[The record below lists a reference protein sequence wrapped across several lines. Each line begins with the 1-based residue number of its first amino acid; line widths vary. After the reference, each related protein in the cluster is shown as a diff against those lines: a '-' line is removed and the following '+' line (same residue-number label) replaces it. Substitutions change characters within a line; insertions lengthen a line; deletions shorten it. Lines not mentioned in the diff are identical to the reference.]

1 MSVLLIRDGDVY
13 APEHKGEK
21 DILAINDKIG
31 FIDQN
36 ISTTALNVLDKNIKI
51 IDASKC
57 IIIPGYID
65 QHVHINGAGGEGG
78 PQYRTPPIQLSEFV
92 KAGITS
98 VVGLLG
104 TDGFARSLKALLM
117 KARALEQEGISTWIY
132 TGAYQYPSPT
142 ITESILSDIIL
153 IDKVIGVKI
162 ALSDHRASHPTVDEF
177 MKVTSEARTAGVL
190 AGKAGV
196 VHIHMGGEKLG
207 LSYLFDIIRNTEIP
221 IEQFAPTHLNK
232 KDEELFQQVVEF
244 GKIGGYIDLTAGASE
259 EEKISKSIKPGKVI
273 KRLLKNGVSIEKITI
288 SSDGN
293 GSLPKFNEKK
303 EFVGM
308 RIASVSSLHEEF
320 INMVKEDNIS
330 IGEAIQVTS
339 TNIAQHLKLS
349 KKGEIR
355 TGKDADI
362 IALDKDTLKIKHVI
376 ARGKILMEDEEVV
389 KFGVFEPNVGGGRS
403 RKIN

>member
-1 MSVLLIRDGDVY
+1 MSILLIKNGDIY
-13 APEHKGEK
+13 APDHKGKK
-21 DILAINDKIG
+21 DILVINDKIV

-36 ISTTALNVLDKNIKI
+36 ISTSTLNVIDRNIKI

-57 IIIPGYID
+57 IIVPGYID

-78 PQYRTPPIQLSEFV
+78 PQYRTPPIQLSELV

-117 KARALEQEGISTWIY
+117 KARALEQEGISAWIY

-162 ALSDHRASHPTVDEF
+162 ALSDHRASHPTIDEF
-177 MKVTSEARTAGVL
+177 IKVTSEARAGGIL

-207 LSYLFDIIRNTEIP
+207 LSYLFEIIRNTEIP
-221 IEQFAPTHLNK
+221 IEQFAPTHLNR
-232 KDEELFQQVVEF
+232 DEELFGQAVEF
-244 GKIGGYIDLTAGASE
+244 GKIGGYIDLTAGVSG
-259 EEKISKSIKPGKVI
+259 EEKSSKNIKPGKAI
-273 KRLLKNGVSIEKITI
+273 KRLLKNGVLIEKITI

-308 RIASVSSLHEEF
+308 RIASVSSLHREF
-320 INMVKEDNIS
+320 INMVKEEKIS
-330 IGEAIQVTS
+330 IEEAVQITS
-339 TNIAQHLKLS
+339 TNIAKHLKLA

-355 TGKDADI
+355 VEKDADI

-376 ARGKILMEDEEVV
+376 ARGKTLMEDEEVL
-389 KFGVFEPNVGGGRS
+389 KFGTFE
-403 RKIN
+403 KE

>member
-1 MSVLLIRDGDVY
+1 VG
-13 APEHKGEK
+13 
-21 DILAINDKIG
+21 
-31 FIDQN
+31 
-36 ISTTALNVLDKNIKI
+36 
-51 IDASKC
+51 
-57 IIIPGYID
+57 
-65 QHVHINGAGGEGG
+65 
-78 PQYRTPPIQLSEFV
+78 
-92 KAGITS
+92 
-98 VVGLLG
+98 GLLG

-142 ITESILSDIIL
+142 ITESILSDIML

-162 ALSDHRASHPTVDEF
+162 ALSDHRTSHPTIDEF
-177 MKVTSEARTAGVL
+177 KKVTSEARAAGIL

-244 GKIGGYIDLTAGASE
+244 GKIGGYIDLTAGALG
-259 EEKISKSIKPGKVI
+259 EEKLSKSIKPGKAV

-308 RIASVSSLHEEF
+308 SIASVSSLHDEF
-320 INMVKEDNIS
+320 INMVKEEKIS
-330 IGEAIQVTS
+330 IEEAIQVTS
-339 TNIAQHLKLS
+339 TNIAQHLKLD
-349 KKGEIR
+349 KKGEMR

-389 KFGVFEPNVGGGRS
+389 KYGTFE
-403 RKIN
+403 KE

>member
-36 ISTTALNVLDKNIKI
+36 ISTSALNVLDKNIKI

-244 GKIGGYIDLTAGASE
+244 GKIGGYIDLTTGASE

-308 RIASVSSLHEEF
+308 RIASVSSLHEGF
-320 INMVKEDNIS
+320 INMVKEENIS

>member
-1 MSVLLIRDGDVY
+1 MSILLIKDGDVY
-13 APEHKGEK
+13 APEHKGKK
-21 DILAINDKIG
+21 DILVINEKIV

-36 ISTTALNVLDKNIKI
+36 ILTSVLNVIDKNIKI

-78 PQYRTPPIQLSEFV
+78 PQYRTPPIQMSEFV

-162 ALSDHRASHPTVDEF
+162 ALSDHRASHPTIDEF
-177 MKVTSEARTAGVL
+177 IKVTSEARAAGIL
-190 AGKAGV
+190 TGKAGV

-232 KDEELFQQVVEF
+232 KDEELFRQVVEF
-244 GKIGGYIDLTAGASE
+244 GKIGGYIDLTAGVSG
-259 EEKISKSIKPGKVI
+259 EEKSSNNINPGKAI
-273 KRLLKNGVSIEKITI
+273 KKLLKNGVSIEKITI
-288 SSDGN
+288 STDGN

-308 RIASVSSLHEEF
+308 RVASVSSLHREF
-320 INMVKEDNIS
+320 INMVKEENIS
-330 IGEAIQVTS
+330 IEEATQVTS
-339 TNIAQHLKLS
+339 TNIAKHLKLA

-355 TGKDADI
+355 AGKDADI
-362 IALDKDTLKIKHVI
+362 IAMDKNTLKIKYVI
-376 ARGKILMEDEEVV
+376 ARGKTLMEDEEVL
-389 KFGVFEPNVGGGRS
+389 KFGNFE
-403 RKIN
+403 KE

>member
-1 MSVLLIRDGDVY
+1 MSSLLIKDGDVY
-13 APEHKGEK
+13 APEHKGKK
-21 DILAINDKIG
+21 DILVINDKIV

-36 ISTTALNVLDKNIKI
+36 ILTSVLNVIDKNIKI
-51 IDASKC
+51 IDASKY

-78 PQYRTPPIQLSEFV
+78 PQYRTPPIQLSELV

-162 ALSDHRASHPTVDEF
+162 ALSDHRASHPTIDEF
-177 MKVTSEARTAGVL
+177 KKVTSEARAAGIL

-232 KDEELFQQVVEF
+232 KDEELFRQVVEF
-244 GKIGGYIDLTAGASE
+244 GKIGGYIDLTAGVSG
-259 EEKISKSIKPGKVI
+259 EEKSSNNIKPGKAI

-288 SSDGN
+288 STDGN

-308 RIASVSSLHEEF
+308 RVASVSSLHREF
-320 INMVKEDNIS
+320 INMVKEEKIS
-330 IGEAIQVTS
+330 IEEAVQITS
-339 TNIAQHLKLS
+339 TNIA
-349 KKGEIR
+349 
-355 TGKDADI
+355 
-362 IALDKDTLKIKHVI
+362 
-376 ARGKILMEDEEVV
+376 
-389 KFGVFEPNVGGGRS
+389 
-403 RKIN
+403 

>member
-1 MSVLLIRDGDVY
+1 MSILLIKDGDIY
-13 APEHKGEK
+13 APKHKRGK
-21 DILAINDKIG
+21 DILVINDKIV

-36 ISTTALNVLDKNIKI
+36 ILTSALNVIDKDIKI

-57 IIIPGYID
+57 IIVPGYID

-78 PQYRTPPIQLSEFV
+78 PQYRTPPIQLSELV

-162 ALSDHRASHPTVDEF
+162 ALSDHRASHPTIDEF
-177 MKVTSEARTAGVL
+177 IKVTSEARAAGIL

-221 IEQFAPTHLNK
+221 IEQFAPTHLNR
-232 KDEELFQQVVEF
+232 DEELFRQAVEF
-244 GKIGGYIDLTAGASE
+244 GKMGGYIDLTAGVSG
-259 EEKISKSIKPGKVI
+259 EEKSSESIKPGKAI
-273 KRLLKNGVSIEKITI
+273 KILLKNGVSIEKITI

-293 GSLPKFNEKK
+293 GSIPKFNKKK

-308 RIASVSSLHEEF
+308 RIASVSSLHKEF
-320 INMVKEDNIS
+320 INMVKKEKIS
-330 IGEAIQVTS
+330 IEEVTHVTS
-339 TNIAQHLKLS
+339 TNIAKHLKLG

-355 TGKDADI
+355 AGKDADI

-376 ARGKILMEDEEVV
+376 ARGKTLMEDEEVV
-389 KFGVFEPNVGGGRS
+389 KFGTFE
-403 RKIN
+403 KE

>member
-1 MSVLLIRDGDVY
+1 MSFILIKNGEIY
-13 APEHKGEK
+13 APEYSGNK
-21 DILAINDKIG
+21 DILIANDKI
-31 FIDQN
+31 FLIDRN
-36 ISTTALNVLDKNIKI
+36 ITESAVNSLDKNIKI

-57 IIIPGYID
+57 IIVPGYID

-78 PQYRTPPIQLSEFV
+78 PQYRTPPIQLSELV

-162 ALSDHRASHPTVDEF
+162 ALSDHRASHPTIDEF
-177 MKVTSEARTAGVL
+177 KKVTSEARAAGIL

-221 IEQFAPTHLNK
+221 IEQFAPTHLNR
-232 KDEELFQQVVEF
+232 DEELFGQAVKF
-244 GKIGGYIDLTAGASE
+244 GKMGGHIDLTAGVSE
-259 EEKISKSIKPGKVI
+259 EKKSSKNIKLGKAI
-273 KRLLKNGVSIEKITI
+273 KRLLKNGVSIDKITI
-288 SSDGN
+288 STDGN
-293 GSLPKFNEKK
+293 GSVPKFNEKK

-308 RIASVSSLHEEF
+308 RIASVSSLHKEF
-320 INMVKEDNIS
+320 INMVKEEKIS
-330 IGEAIQVTS
+330 IEEATHVTS
-339 TNIAQHLKLS
+339 TNIAKHLKLEQ
-349 KKGEIR
+349 KGEIKE
-355 TGKDADI
+355 GKDADI
-362 IALDKDTLKIKHVI
+362 IVLDKNTLQIKHVI
-376 ARGKILMEDEEVV
+376 AKGKIMMKNEKIM
-389 KFGVFEPNVGGGRS
+389 KFGTFE
-403 RKIN
+403 KD

>member
-1 MSVLLIRDGDVY
+1 MEGGKMSILLIKGGDIY

-21 DILAINDKIG
+21 DILVINEKIF

-36 ISTTALNVLDKNIKI
+36 ILTSALNAMDKNIKI

-153 IDKVIGVKI
+153 IDKVIGLKI

-177 MKVTSEARTAGVL
+177 IKVTSEARAGGIL
-190 AGKAGV
+190 AGKSGV
-196 VHIHMGGEKLG
+196 VHIHMGGEKQG
-207 LSYLFDIIRNTEIP
+207 LSCLFDIIRNTEIP
-221 IEQFAPTHLNK
+221 VEQFAPTHLNK
-232 KDEELFQQVVEF
+232 KDEEFFRQVVEF
-244 GKIGGYIDLTAGASE
+244 GKIGGYIDLTAGVSG
-259 EEKISKSIKPGKVI
+259 EEKSSQSIKPGKAI
-273 KRLLKNGVSIEKITI
+273 KRLLKNGISIEKITI

-308 RIASVSSLHEEF
+308 RIASISSLH
-320 INMVKEDNIS
+320 
-330 IGEAIQVTS
+330 Q
-339 TNIAQHLKLS
+339 
-349 KKGEIR
+349 
-355 TGKDADI
+355 
-362 IALDKDTLKIKHVI
+362 
-376 ARGKILMEDEEVV
+376 
-389 KFGVFEPNVGGGRS
+389 
-403 RKIN
+403 

>member
-1 MSVLLIRDGDVY
+1 MSILLIKDGGVY
-13 APEHKGEK
+13 APEYKGKK
-21 DILAINDKIG
+21 DILVINDKII

-36 ISTTALNVLDKNIKI
+36 ILTSALKLIDKNIKI

-92 KAGITS
+92 KAGVTS

-117 KARALEQEGISTWIY
+117 KARALEQEGISSWIY

-162 ALSDHRASHPTVDEF
+162 ALSDHRASHPTVEEF
-177 MKVTSEARTAGVL
+177 KKVTSEARAAGVL

-244 GKIGGYIDLTAGASE
+244 GKIGGYIDLTAGAL
-259 EEKISKSIKPGKVI
+259 EKEKSSKSIKPGKAI

-308 RIASVSSLHEEF
+308 RIASVSSLHDEF
-320 INMVKEDNIS
+320 VSMVKEESIS
-330 IGEAIQVTS
+330 IEEAIQVTS
-339 TNIAQHLKLS
+339 TNIAQHLKLT

-362 IALDKDTLKIKHVI
+362 IALDKDTLNVKHVI

-389 KFGVFEPNVGGGRS
+389 KFGTFE
-403 RKIN
+403 KK

>member
-1 MSVLLIRDGDVY
+1 MSSLLIKDGDIY
-13 APEHKGEK
+13 TPEHKGKK
-21 DILAINDKIG
+21 DILVINDKIV
-31 FIDQN
+31 FIGQN
-36 ISTTALNVLDKNIKI
+36 ILTSTLNVIDKNIKI

-57 IIIPGYID
+57 VIIPGYID

-78 PQYRTPPIQLSEFV
+78 PQYRTPPIQLSELV

-162 ALSDHRASHPTVDEF
+162 ALSDHRASHPTIDEF
-177 MKVTSEARTAGVL
+177 IKVTSEARAAGIL

-232 KDEELFQQVVEF
+232 RDEELFRQVVKF
-244 GKIGGYIDLTAGASE
+244 GKIGGYIDLTAGASG
-259 EEKISKSIKPGKVI
+259 EEKSSNNINPGKAI

-320 INMVKEDNIS
+320 ISMVKEEKIS
-330 IGEAIQVTS
+330 IEKAIQVTS
-339 TNIAQHLKLS
+339 TNIAKHLKLA
-349 KKGEIR
+349 KKGEIKA
-355 TGKDADI
+355 GKDADI
-362 IALDKDTLKIKHVI
+362 IVLDKDTLKIKHVI
-376 ARGKILMEDEEVV
+376 ARGKTLMEDEGVV
-389 KFGVFEPNVGGGRS
+389 KFGTFE
-403 RKIN
+403 KE